1 MRVLT
6 DSRSQGTTGV
16 TLVFIVFIGAICDYY
31 FGAIGALL
39 GVLVVVASLSK
50 AKASALF
57 PSLLIIAIFWAAGT
71 LLADDDGAVLG
82 VVIATTLALWL
93 EAGGKLA
100 IPGNRRPQISS
111 RDSAGS

>member
-1 MRVLT
+1 MLT

-31 FGAIGALL
+31 FGAIGAIL
-39 GVLVVVASLSK
+39 GALVIIASLSK
-50 AKASALF
+50 AKASVVF
-57 PSLLIIAIFWAAGT
+57 PSLLLIAISWAAGT
-71 LLADDDGAVLG
+71 LLADSTGAILG
-82 VVIATTLALWL
+82 VIAATALALWL